1 LVLKQSDR
9 KRNRPSQHKRHPQ
22 TPSLCPL
29 HSTQESLNSAEI
41 LSAIILSG
49 WSRNHLLESG
59 YPIQPTGDA
68 MLEENM
74 LLSLPTEEDLLD
86 RDEKPVDNE
95 LQLLAP
101 MLLRGILSYIWDDR
115 LDWFFGI
122 NLSVYPVIDQ
132 PAIGPDAFLSLGV
145 ERVRENNKLRLSYL
159 VYREGVMPQW
169 VLELV
174 SKQPSGEYD
183 EKFRQY
189 AELGV
194 LYYTIYN
201 PSHYRRDK
209 HEAFEVYRLEQGR
222 YVRQLEN
229 PIWMPEIG
237 LGIGHEVGSQD
248 RNRRDWLYWY
258 DEQGSRYPV
267 PENALKE
274 EKLLREREQLMR
286 QQAEERL
293 AEEVRS
299 RLVLADE
306 LALERGRF
314 LEIAEQLQ
322 QERGLREVLEEQLE
336 QERIQREIEV
346 GAQQALRLEA
356 ELALTQEKQTI
367 ALNLL
372 KQGIEME
379 TIAQATGLTIA
390 QLTQLSR

>member
-1 LVLKQSDR
+1 MYLV
-9 KRNRPSQHKRHPQ
+9 
-22 TPSLCPL
+22 
-29 HSTQESLNSAEI
+29 
-41 LSAIILSG
+41 
-49 WSRNHLLESG
+49 
-59 YPIQPTGDA
+59 GDV
-68 MLEENM
+68 MLEENT
-74 LLSLPTEEDLLD
+74 LLSFPTEEDLLD
-86 RDEKPVDNE
+86 CDEKPVDNE

-122 NLSVYPVIDQ
+122 NLGVYPVIDQ

-145 ERVRENNKLRLSYL
+145 ERVRANNKLRLSYL

-169 VLELV
+169 VLEVV
-174 SKQPSGEYD
+174 SKQPGGEYD

-201 PSHYRRDK
+201 PSHYRRDQ
-209 HEAFEVYRLEQGR
+209 HEAFEVYRLEKGR
-222 YVRQLEN
+222 YVRQFGN
-229 PIWMPEIG
+229 PVWMPEIG

-286 QQAEERL
+286 RQAEERL

-299 RLVLADE
+299 RLVIADQLE
-306 LALERGRF
+306 LERGRF

-322 QERGLREVLEEQLE
+322 QERGLREVLEAQLE
-336 QERIQREIEV
+336 QERLQLEVEVRSRLEAELALETEARSREAE
-346 GAQQALRLEA
+346 QALRLEA
-356 ELALTQEKQTI
+356 EQALVREKETI

-372 KQGIEME
+372 QENIPLE
-379 TIAQATGLTIA
+379 TIARTTGLTIS
-390 QLTQLSR
+390 QLEEIKGKK

>member
-1 LVLKQSDR
+1 MGTANK
-9 KRNRPSQHKRHPQ
+9 H
-22 TPSLCPL
+22 SL
-29 HSTQESLNSAEI
+29 
-41 LSAIILSG
+41 
-49 WSRNHLLESG
+49 
-59 YPIQPTGDA
+59 GDA
-68 MLEENM
+68 MLEENA
-74 LLSLPTEEDLLD
+74 LLSLPTEEDLID
-86 RDEKPVDNE
+86 CDEKPVDNE

-122 NLSVYPVIDQ
+122 NLGVYPVIDQ

-169 VLELV
+169 VLEVV
-174 SKQPSGEYD
+174 SKKPGGEYD
-183 EKFRQY
+183 EKFQQY

-201 PSHYRRDK
+201 PSHYRRDE
-209 HEAFEVYRLEQGR
+209 HEPFEVYRLEDGR
-222 YVRQLEN
+222 YVLQLGN
-229 PIWMPEIG
+229 PVWMPEIG
-237 LGIGHEVGSQD
+237 LGIGHEEGSQD

-258 DEQGSRYPV
+258 DEQGSRHPV

-286 QQAEERL
+286 RQAEERL

-299 RLVLADE
+299 RLAISDA

-322 QERGLREVLEEQLE
+322 QERGLREVLEAQLE
-336 QERIQREIEV
+336 QERLQRNIEV
-346 GAQQALRLEA
+346 RSRLETELALEVEARSRLEA
-356 ELALTQEKQTI
+356 EQALEVEARSRLEAEQALAQEKQTI

-379 TIAQATGLTIA
+379 TIAQATGLSID
-390 QLTQLSR
+390 QLGKLQAGN

>member
-1 LVLKQSDR
+1 
-9 KRNRPSQHKRHPQ
+9 
-22 TPSLCPL
+22 
-29 HSTQESLNSAEI
+29 
-41 LSAIILSG
+41 
-49 WSRNHLLESG
+49 
-59 YPIQPTGDA
+59 
-68 MLEENM
+68 MLEENA

-86 RDEKPVDNE
+86 CDEKPVDNE

-122 NLSVYPVIDQ
+122 NLGVYPVIDQ
-132 PAIGPDAFLSLGV
+132 PAIVADRPEVIGPDAFLSLGV
-145 ERVRENNKLRLSYL
+145 ERVRANNKLRLSYL

-169 VLELV
+169 VLEVV
-174 SKQPSGEYD
+174 SKQPGGEYD

-201 PSHYRRDK
+201 PSHYRRDQ
-209 HEAFEVYRLEQGR
+209 HEAFEVYRLEKGQ
-222 YVRQLEN
+222 YVRQLGN
-229 PIWMPEIG
+229 PVWMPEIG

-286 QQAEERL
+286 RQAEERL

-299 RLVLADE
+299 RLEAE
-306 LALERGRF
+306 LALETVARSQVEVAAQLERERGRF
-314 LEIAEQLQ
+314 LEIAEQFQ
-322 QERGLREVLEEQLE
+322 QERGLREVLEAQLE
-336 QERIQREIEV
+336 QERLQREVEV
-346 GAQQALRLEA
+346 RSRLEA
-356 ELALTQEKQTI
+356 ELALETEARSRLEAEQALVREKETI

-372 KQGIEME
+372 QENIPLE
-379 TIAQATGLTIA
+379 TIARTTGLTMA
-390 QLTQLSR
+390 QLEEIKGKN

>member
-1 LVLKQSDR
+1 
-9 KRNRPSQHKRHPQ
+9 
-22 TPSLCPL
+22 
-29 HSTQESLNSAEI
+29 
-41 LSAIILSG
+41 
-49 WSRNHLLESG
+49 
-59 YPIQPTGDA
+59 
-68 MLEENM
+68 MLEENA

-86 RDEKPVDNE
+86 CDEKPVDNE

-122 NLSVYPVIDQ
+122 NLGVYPRIDQ

-145 ERVRENNKLRLSYL
+145 ERVRANNKLRLSYL

-169 VLELV
+169 VLEVV
-174 SKQPSGEYD
+174 SKQPGGEYD

-201 PSHYRRDK
+201 PSHYRRDR
-209 HEAFEVYRLEQGR
+209 HDAFEVYRLEQGQ
-222 YVRQLEN
+222 YVRQLGN
-229 PIWMPEIG
+229 PVWMPEIG
-237 LGIGHEVGSQD
+237 LGIGHEEGVQD

-299 RLVLADE
+299 RLETE
-306 LALERGRF
+306 LALERLARSR
-314 LEIAEQLQ
+314 EAEQALRLQ
-322 QERGLREVLEEQLE
+322 AEQALETEARSREAE
-336 QERIQREIEV
+336 
-346 GAQQALRLEA
+346 QALRLEA
-356 ELALTQEKQTI
+356 EQALAQEKWTI

-372 KQGIEME
+372 QENIPLE
-379 TIAQATGLTIA
+379 TIARTTGLTMVELERL
-390 QLTQLSR
+390 QTENN